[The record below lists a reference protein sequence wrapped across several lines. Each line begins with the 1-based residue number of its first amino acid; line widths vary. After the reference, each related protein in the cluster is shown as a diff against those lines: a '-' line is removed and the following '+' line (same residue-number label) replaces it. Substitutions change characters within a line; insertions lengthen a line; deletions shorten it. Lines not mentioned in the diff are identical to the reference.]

1 MKNMAFVLSVL
12 LAISSLPVMAN
23 SDPYA
28 LMLPVVTPELTPG
41 KVIPKT
47 VDKANLS
54 RPIFIVGDD
63 PLSYRWLKA
72 RHKKLKALNAMG
84 IVVNVHGVAGLNRL
98 RQYQLP
104 VYPVR
109 GNDFAKAFG
118 LKHYPV
124 LINNGKVTQ

>member
-1 MKNMAFVLSVL
+1 MRHITFILSVL
-12 LAISSLPVMAN
+12 LAISSAPVVAN
-23 SDPYA
+23 NDPYTR
-28 LMLPVVTPELTPG
+28 MLPVVTPALTPG

-47 VDKANLS
+47 LDKANSS

-84 IVVNVHGVAGLNRL
+84 IVVNVHDSAGLNRL

-109 GNDFAKAFG
+109 GNDFAKAFD

-124 LINNGKVTQ
+124 LINNKKVTQ

>member
-1 MKNMAFVLSVL
+1 MKCIAFFFSVL
-12 LAISSLPVMAN
+12 LATSSLPVMAG
-23 SDPYA
+23 SDPYS
-28 LMLPVVTPELTPG
+28 LMLPIVTSELTPG

-47 VDKANLS
+47 IDKANLS

-63 PLSYRWLKA
+63 PLSYRWLKV

-84 IVVNVHGVAGLNRL
+84 IVVNVHDVAGLNRL

-109 GNDFAKAFG
+109 GHDFVKAFG